1 MAWQYSFPAMIF
13 RWCEGLRIG
22 SCGSTTVRYGGK
34 RRRWSL
40 IHEYFS
46 RDSEPFLSAF
56 PCTFGDGDPR
66 TRLPTH
72 WFLSHSPS
80 NGIPRSDLAAD
91 RCRWS
96 LLYFLVAADRLFASV
111 ATSRAGNRNDRFTPV
126 YLFRDGPTGLS
137 RATQKRD
144 SRRPSRDRLRVG
156 RSVDDPL
163 YRFQSGRSNRGV
175 ESPERG
181 SHRPLQR
188 RSAPFG
194 WRIRPRP
201 GGIGALS

>member
-1 MAWQYSFPAMIF
+1 MVWQYSFPAMIF

-22 SCGSTTVRYGGK
+22 SCGSTRVRYGGK
-34 RRRWSL
+34 RKRWSL

-46 RDSEPFLSAF
+46 RDSKPFLSAF
-56 PCTFGDGDPR
+56 PCTLGNGGPR
-66 TRLPTH
+66 TRLPTDR
-72 WFLSHSPS
+72 FLSRSSS
-80 NGIPRSDLAAD
+80 NGIPRLDLAAD
-91 RCRWS
+91 R
-96 LLYFLVAADRLFASV
+96 FFAPV
-111 ATSRAGNRNDRFTPV
+111 ATGRAGNRNDRFTPV
-126 YLFRDGPTGLS
+126 YLFRDGPTGLP
-137 RATQKRD
+137 RAAQKRD
-144 SRRPSRDRLRVG
+144 RRRPSGDRLRDG

-194 WRIRPRP
+194 GRIRPRA
-201 GGIGALS
+201 GGIDTLS